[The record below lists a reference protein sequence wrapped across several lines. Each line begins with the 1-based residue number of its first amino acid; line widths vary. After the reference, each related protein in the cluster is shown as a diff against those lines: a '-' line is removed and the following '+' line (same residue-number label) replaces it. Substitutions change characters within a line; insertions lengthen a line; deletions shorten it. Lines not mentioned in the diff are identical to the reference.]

1 MDDLNRQTWN
11 GYIASKPHAQFL
23 QSWEWGEFQESL
35 GFPVHRAACR
45 SVRGESMDCALFL
58 ELPLFSGST
67 YAYFPRGPVEC
78 FSDALLGEVQKICT
92 KQLKRTPLFL
102 RYEPIGI
109 DNNSITCARRGRRV
123 LSVQPE
129 REWLLDLSKGESEIF
144 SQMHPKT
151 RYNIRLASKKNVQV
165 RRVDHTEDA
174 LERSIGILYGFL
186 EKTAHSKEYR
196 LHGRS
201 YYHSLIT
208 FFTQHINKDLVRDVP
223 VIRLFEATVESIAVA
238 SGCMMYFGDTVYY
251 LYGGSNPKCS
261 ALMAPYALHAHAIR
275 DAIEAGYRYYNFGG
289 ISPEGADRHSLAGVT
304 RFKMGFG
311 GEHILYPGTFDI
323 VLNNVGYM
331 VYQIGRP
338 LWRMFNRTR
347 KS

>member
-11 GYIASKPHAQFL
+11 RYIASRPHAQFL

-35 GFPVHRAACR
+35 GFPAYHA
-45 SVRGESMDCALFL
+45 RGDASGDAGTDFALFL

-67 YAYFPRGPVEC
+67 YFYCPRGPVEC
-78 FSDALLGEVQKICT
+78 FSDALFGEVQKVFT
-92 KQLKRTPLFL
+92 KQLRRKPLFL
-102 RYEPIGI
+102 RCEPTGG
-109 DNNSITCARRGRRV
+109 DNGGVACPRRGRRV
-123 LSVQPE
+123 LSVQPD

-165 RRVDHTEDA
+165 RRIDQDKDA
-174 LERSIGILYGFL
+174 LEQGIGTLYGFL
-186 EKTAHSKEYR
+186 ENTASSKEYR
-196 LHGRS
+196 LHKRP

-208 FFTQHINKDLVRDVP
+208 FFTQHSNKDIAHDVP
-223 VIRLFEATVESIAVA
+223 VARLFEATVEGIAVA
-238 SGCMMYFGDTVYY
+238 SGCMIYFGDTVYY
-251 LYGGSNPKCS
+251 LYGGSDPAYS

-275 DAIEAGYRYYNFGG
+275 DAIQAGYRYYNFGG
-289 ISPEGADRHSLAGVT
+289 ISPQGADRHSLTGVT

-323 VLNNVGYM
+323 VLNNAGYM
-331 VYQIGRP
+331 AYQMGRP
-338 LWRMFNRTR
+338 LWRMFNRVR
-347 KS
+347 S